1 VKLKQEKLQTALKVK
16 DVTIESLNNE
26 LNKVNS
32 VVGNYE
38 RREAGLKEDLERI
51 RGQREGERPRGAK
64 RGAKRRVDWTGYWR
78 AWSIILVRKVACCQL
93 CHDF

>member
-1 VKLKQEKLQTALKVK
+1 MKLKQEKLQTALKVK

-64 RGAKRRVDWTGYWR
+64 RRAEEAGVLDWILACMVDNSC
-78 AWSIILVRKVACCQL
+78 A
-93 CHDF
+93 